1 MAFQKGNTYGSLWDI
16 NNGITLCTE
25 CHSKE
30 KKGWEVKNVVI
41 GCI

>member
-1 MAFQKGNTYGSLWDI
+1 MAFQKGNTYGSFLKGKKLSEEHKRKI
-16 NNGITLCTE
+16 
-25 CHSKE
+25 KK